1 MNKSFLSQVKKG
13 KVRKPHLILIY
24 GPDKVGKSTFG
35 SHAPNPVFLGTEDGT
50 SNLDVARL
58 PQPKS
63 YDDVLSAIHE
73 LATEKHE
80 FETLVIDSLDWLE
93 PLVFEKLCRE
103 EGKATIE
110 DFGYGSGYKKSL
122 PEWRK
127 MIRAIE
133 NLQAVTKM
141 NVIMIAHSQVKT
153 FNDPQENAA
162 YDRYQ
167 LKLYEGASALFREFA
182 ECIFFANFEVSTTKK
197 EGERKAKA
205 FGEGDRIIYTER
217 RPAFD
222 AGNRFGL
229 PFEIKPLSWK
239 AYIEALDALR
249 VDQADTPDTLKK
261 TIQGLLKNVKDKELL
276 SKVTDSVTRAGDN
289 PEQLRN
295 IKRRLNELVAAA

>member
-1 MNKSFLSQVKKG
+1 VNKSFLSQIKKG

-35 SHAPNPVFLGTEDGT
+35 ANAPNPVFLGAEDGS

-58 PQPKS
+58 PQPQT
-63 YDDVLSAIHE
+63 YDDVLAAIHE
-73 LATEKHE
+73 LASEKHE
-80 FETLVIDSLDWLE
+80 FETLVIDSLDWIE

-103 EGKATIE
+103 AGKDTIE

-133 NLQAVTKM
+133 QLQAATKM

-205 FGEGDRIIYTER
+205 FGEGDRILYTER

-239 AYIEALDALR
+239 AYTEALDAL
-249 VDQADTPDTLKK
+249 QTEQTESPDTLKK
-261 TIQGLLKNVKDKELL
+261 SIQGLLKNVKDKELL
-276 SKVTDSVTRAGDN
+276 SKVTESITRAGDN

>member
-1 MNKSFLSQVKKG
+1 
-13 KVRKPHLILIY
+13 
-24 GPDKVGKSTFG
+24 
-35 SHAPNPVFLGTEDGT
+35 
-50 SNLDVARL
+50 
-58 PQPKS
+58 
-63 YDDVLSAIHE
+63 
-73 LATEKHE
+73 
-80 FETLVIDSLDWLE
+80 
-93 PLVFEKLCRE
+93 
-103 EGKATIE
+103 
-110 DFGYGSGYKKSL
+110 
-122 PEWRK
+122 

-141 NVIMIAHSQVKT
+141 SVIMIAHSQVKT

-239 AYIEALDALR
+239 AYTDALEAL
-249 VDQADTPDTLKK
+249 QTEQTETPDTLKK

-276 SKVTDSVTRAGDN
+276 TKVTDSVTRAGDN

-295 IKRRLNELVAAA
+295 IKRRLGELVAAA

>member
-1 MNKSFLSQVKKG
+1 MNKSLLSQVKKG
-13 KVRKPHLILIY
+13 KMRKPHLILMY

-35 SHAPNPVFLGTEDGT
+35 SQAPKPVFLGTEDGT
-50 SNLDVARL
+50 SNLDVARF
-58 PQPKS
+58 PQPQSFKE
-63 YDDVLSAIHE
+63 VLSAIHE
-73 LATEKHE
+73 LTTEKHD

-93 PLVFEKLCRE
+93 PLVFEKLCQE
-103 EGKATIE
+103 EGKTTIE

-133 NLQAVTKM
+133 NLQSATNM
-141 NVIMIAHSQVKT
+141 NVIIIAHSQVKT

-182 ECIFFANFEVSTTKK
+182 ECIFFANFEVSTTKR

-222 AGNRFGL
+222 AGNRYGL
-229 PFEIKPLSWK
+229 PFEIKPLSWN
-239 AYIEALDALR
+239 AYMDALDAL
-249 VDQADTPDTLKK
+249 QTEQTESLEAIKK
-261 TIQGLLKNVKDKELL
+261 KIQSLLKNVRDKELL
-276 SKVTDSVTRAGDN
+276 GKVNDSVARAGDN

-295 IKRRLNELVAAA
+295 IKRRLTELVAAV